1 MIARSPKKWLRHL
14 VEQVFLTLWSFYL
27 DIYKMASQKHR
38 INTCAEI
45 ELNSAALLIQAL
57 FHSCDYSPV
66 TSVIIRL
73 TEYSSIKITKEKK
86 TS

>member
-1 MIARSPKKWLRHL
+1 MCYRYSLSVKP
-14 VEQVFLTLWSFYL
+14 
-27 DIYKMASQKHR
+27 
-38 INTCAEI
+38 EI

-86 TS
+86 HPNSELAILRVFGSL